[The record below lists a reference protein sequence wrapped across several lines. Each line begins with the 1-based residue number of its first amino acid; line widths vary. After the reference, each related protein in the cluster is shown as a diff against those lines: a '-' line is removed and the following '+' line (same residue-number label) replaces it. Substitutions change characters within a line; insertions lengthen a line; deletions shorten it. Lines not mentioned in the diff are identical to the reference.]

1 MSFLVDTNVL
11 SELARRDPDPGVKAW
26 AARISQVTLSAITVE
41 EVFFGLAWKPNSR
54 VRAWLDGFIKEH
66 TTVLPVSDEIAHL
79 AGELRGERRARGL
92 QRTQADMLI
101 AATAFQHRLTL
112 VTRNVDDFSDCG
124 IAVLNPFR

>member
-11 SELARRDPDPGVKAW
+11 SELARREPNPGVRAW
-26 AARISQVTLSAITVE
+26 AAQVSEIALSAITAE
-41 EVFFGLAWKPNSR
+41 EVFFGLAWKPSPR
-54 VRAWLDGFIKEH
+54 VRSWIDGFLQRH
-66 TTVLPVSDEIAHL
+66 ATVLPVSDAIAHL

-112 VTRNVDDFSDCG
+112 VTRDVGDFGDCG
-124 IAVLNPFR
+124 IALLNPFR